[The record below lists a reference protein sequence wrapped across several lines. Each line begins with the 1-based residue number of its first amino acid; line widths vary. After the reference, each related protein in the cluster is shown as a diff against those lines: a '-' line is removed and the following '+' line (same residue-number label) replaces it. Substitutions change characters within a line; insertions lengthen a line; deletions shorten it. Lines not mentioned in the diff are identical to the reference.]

1 MKIYLRKK
9 RIRIIIAVIFV
20 AVALVLI
27 FGNVYGHWWKEAYRI
42 LRTWGFDSENKNV
55 LYGQVV
61 FVGDSITD
69 YCDLERYY
77 PDFLAYNRGIASD
90 TTDGL
95 LKRMNES
102 IFDLKPSVIVLLIGI
117 NDFAF
122 CSGGVEHIEANYDEI
137 LRQISTTLP
146 DAKVVVQSCY
156 PVASGQYPNH
166 FKAYKSVPVLNE
178 RIEAL
183 ALKYG
188 YIYVDVYS
196 SLVTEDGTLNLQYT
210 DDGLHPN
217 DNGYKVISSVLN
229 PVIKG
234 ILGI

>member
-42 LRTWGFDSENKNV
+42 LKTWGFDSENKNV

-95 LKRMNES
+95 LKRMNQS

-117 NDFAF
+117 NDFVF
-122 CSGGVEHIEANYDEI
+122 CDGGVGHIEANYNEI
-137 LRQISTTLP
+137 LMQIKEKLP
-146 DAKVVVQSCY
+146 DATVVVQSCY

>member
-27 FGNVYGHWWKEAYRI
+27 FGNVYGHWWKETYRI
-42 LRTWGFDSENKNV
+42 LKTWEFDSENKNV
-55 LYGQVV
+55 KYGQVV

-69 YCDLERYY
+69 YCDLEKYY

-102 IFDLKPSVIVLLIGI
+102 IFALKPSVIVLLIGI
-117 NDFAF
+117 NDFVF
-122 CSGGVEHIEANYDEI
+122 CDGGIEHIEKNYNEI
-137 LRQISTTLP
+137 LRQIKEKLP
-146 DAKVVVQSCY
+146 DTIVIAQSCY
-156 PVASGQYPNH
+156 PVTSGQYPNH
-166 FKAYKSVPVLNE
+166 YKANALVPILNE
-178 RIEAL
+178 KIETL
-183 ALKYG
+183 AYSYG
-188 YIYVDVYS
+188 YVYVDVYS
-196 SLVTEDGTLNLQYT
+196 SLVTEGGTLNPQYT